1 MFLGKRLFTR
11 LQLAKLELISG
22 EIDSKWVAVVASR
35 MSVDL
40 PGMWVKYEVIEGLT
54 LGAQS

>member
-40 PGMWVKYEVIEGLT
+40 PERVSMKL
-54 LGAQS
+54 